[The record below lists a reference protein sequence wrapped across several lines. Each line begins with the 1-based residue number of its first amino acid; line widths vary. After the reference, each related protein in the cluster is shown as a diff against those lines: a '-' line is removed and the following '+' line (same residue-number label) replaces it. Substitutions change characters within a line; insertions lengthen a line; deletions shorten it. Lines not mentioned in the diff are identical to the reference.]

1 MKGIILE
8 NLLGSIIASLNEGI
22 DTNGYA
28 SLVVCGGKSPLPL
41 YKKLS
46 KIDIDWK
53 KISIYLGD
61 DRLVT
66 NDHVDSNE
74 KLIKD
79 YLLVNNARSARFYSL
94 LNPKLSINKI
104 KFPFDIVLL
113 GLGADGHFA
122 SLFPGSNIDLN
133 DKPSLVMSDKPEGT
147 PSYYRISMNLSMLLN
162 TKRCMLLVT
171 NKKKRIIVNQAF
183 TDSNMPL
190 FFLLNQDITPIEYS
204 DLKKYSY

>member
-1 MKGIILE
+1 MKSIILD
-8 NLLGSIIASLNEGI
+8 NLLLSITNSLNESI
-22 DTNGYA
+22 DAHGYA
-28 SLVVCGGKSPLPL
+28 SLVVCGGRSPLPL
-41 YKKLS
+41 YEKLS

-61 DRLVT
+61 DRMVT
-66 NDHVDSNE
+66 SDHVDSNE

-79 YLLVNNARSARFYSL
+79 HLLVNNAHSARFYSL

-122 SLFPGSNIDLN
+122 SLFPGTNIDLN

-147 PSYYRISMNLSMLLN
+147 PRYHRISMNLSMLLN
-162 TKRCMLLVT
+162 TKRCILLVT
-171 NKKKRIIVNQAF
+171 NKKKRITVNQAF
-183 TDSNMPL
+183 TDRNMPL
-190 FFLLNQDITPIEYS
+190 FFLLNQNKTLIEYS
-204 DLKKYSY
+204 DL

>member
-104 KFPFDIVLL
+104 EFPFDIVLL

-190 FFLLNQDITPIEYS
+190 YFLLNQNKTLIEYT
-204 DLKKYSY
+204 DLKKYS